1 MSRATRTNREPP
13 TDSFLREAP
22 PHASMPSRTVR
33 FGASTL
39 ALAMALVVLALLFT
53 PDPTGLV
60 AMAAAGAA
68 GGVAV
73 GANYYRYY
81 GR

>member
-1 MSRATRTNREPP
+1 
-13 TDSFLREAP
+13 
-22 PHASMPSRTVR
+22 
-33 FGASTL
+33 
-39 ALAMALVVLALLFT
+39 MALVVLALLFT

-68 GGVAV
+68 AGVAV
-73 GANYYRYY
+73 GTNYYRYY